1 MAGIVILSL
10 AYILSHFYRSFL
22 AVLSPVLSA
31 ELHLSPAQMSNAL
44 GAWFLAFALSQLL
57 IGVLLDKYGPK
68 WTTAGLFAIFAG
80 GGALLF
86 AYSHSYWQVLSAMV
100 LLGIGCSPILM
111 ASVYI
116 FKLSFEPR
124 KFAYLM
130 STFISV
136 GLAGNILGS
145 SPLAYG
151 IEVMGWRN
159 VLVLLSGVTIILSFL
174 IVVLVKNPQ
183 REQVD
188 ADAPNTGGYWEIL
201 KIRELWCLLP
211 LIFAGYAVAGGL
223 RGIWVGSFFDIVH
236 GMNSHDIGTI
246 TLAMAIAM
254 ACGSFAYGVADRMF
268 ENRKR
273 IVLIGIGIALLA
285 EIFWVLNLNAT
296 PTTVTIILIIIGS
309 FSLVYGLLMAQ
320 ATASIPKHLMGRGV
334 TLINFFNMGGVGV
347 MQWVTA
353 NVYQQTAT
361 TNEPSAGFEAVLW
374 AYIIL
379 FGVALAVYSFS
390 KDTKSLS

>member
-1 MAGIVILSL
+1 
-10 AYILSHFYRSFL
+10 
-22 AVLSPVLSA
+22 
-31 ELHLSPAQMSNAL
+31 
-44 GAWFLAFALSQLL
+44 
-57 IGVLLDKYGPK
+57 
-68 WTTAGLFAIFAG
+68 
-80 GGALLF
+80 
-86 AYSHSYWQVLSAMV
+86 
-100 LLGIGCSPILM
+100 
-111 ASVYI
+111 
-116 FKLSFEPR
+116 
-124 KFAYLM
+124 
-130 STFISV
+130 
-136 GLAGNILGS
+136 
-145 SPLAYG
+145 
-151 IEVMGWRN
+151 
-159 VLVLLSGVTIILSFL
+159 
-174 IVVLVKNPQ
+174 
-183 REQVD
+183 
-188 ADAPNTGGYWEIL
+188 
-201 KIRELWCLLP
+201 
-211 LIFAGYAVAGGL
+211 
-223 RGIWVGSFFDIVH
+223 
-236 GMNSHDIGTI
+236 
-246 TLAMAIAM
+246 
-254 ACGSFAYGVADRMF
+254 MF